1 MHDQERRDFLRTAG
15 LVAAGAMLAS
25 GAAAQDPMAAI
36 ALEPDALQ
44 DDSPGTAFE
53 TLYPGAWNAR
63 EGWALP
69 KLRYS
74 YGALE
79 AAIDAQTMEIHHTKH
94 HQAYVNGLRNAEAK
108 LAEARSSGDFAM
120 VEHWSRKA
128 SFHGG
133 GHLLHCIFWD
143 SMSPEG
149 NTAPQDALAD
159 AITRDFGSFDA
170 MMKQFAAAATDVEGS
185 GWARLV
191 YLMPAR
197 RLAILQGGN
206 QNLLTTF
213 GEFTLMAL
221 DVWEHAYYLR
231 YQNNRKAYVE
241 AFPQVLDWAR
251 IGRRF
256 DTCERIAQQKGG

>member
-25 GAAAQDPMAAI
+25 GAGAQE
-36 ALEPDALQ
+36 ALSSSTAEVAMVGDEEAT
-44 DDSPGTAFE
+44 TAFAA
-53 TLYPGAWNAR
+53 LYPGAWGEK
-63 EGWALP
+63 EGWKLP
-69 KLRYS
+69 ALRYE
-74 YGALE
+74 YGSLE
-79 AAIDAQTMEIHHTKH
+79 AAIDARTMEIHHTKH
-94 HQAYVNGLRNAEAK
+94 HQAYVNGLKNAEAK
-108 LAEARSSGDFAM
+108 LAEARAAGDFAM

-149 NTAPQDALAD
+149 HTAPQDAMAA
-159 AITRDFGSFDA
+159 AIDRDFGSYDA
-170 MMKQFAAAATDVEGS
+170 MMAQFAAAAADVEGS

-213 GEFTLMAL
+213 GEVTLMAL

-231 YQNNRKAYVE
+231 YQNDRKGYIA
-241 AFPQVLDWAR
+241 AFPKVLDWQR

-256 DTCERIAQQKGG
+256 VVCERLAEQKGA